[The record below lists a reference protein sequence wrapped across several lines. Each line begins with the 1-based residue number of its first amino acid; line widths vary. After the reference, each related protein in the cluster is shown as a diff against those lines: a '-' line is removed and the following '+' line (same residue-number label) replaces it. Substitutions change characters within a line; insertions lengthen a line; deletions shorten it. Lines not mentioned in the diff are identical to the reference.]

1 MKVEKSIVSMEGQL
15 TTRTSDR
22 RGSIRTESLFTSGA
36 PYLLPVPRRW
46 PESRDMSEAAVTP
59 SQHNELR
66 VRFQRAL
73 RAKERTR
80 WS

>member
-1 MKVEKSIVSMEGQL
+1 MKVEESIVGTEGQL
-15 TTRTSDR
+15 TARASDR
-22 RGSIRTESLFTSGA
+22 RGSIRTECLFSRGA
-36 PYLLPVPRRW
+36 PYLLPVIRWW
-46 PESRDMSEAAVTP
+46 PERRDMSEAAVTP

-66 VRFQRAL
+66 VRLRRAL